1 MTVELFINFAVQFLG
16 TGAAF
21 FLAYRS
27 FQKRRIQ
34 LGDEPTLPQYF
45 IRRSTYW
52 TGIASYCAFMAI
64 LYWLLTWRWL
74 PLEPLVTL
82 IVKNLRSRELVNLMN
97 GLDGDTIIPLLPP
110 GCFFFLSPGKA
121 GLIPY

>member
-1 MTVELFINFAVQFLG
+1 MTVELLINFAVQFLG

-45 IRRSTYW
+45 SPQKH
-52 TGIASYCAFMAI
+52 
-64 LYWLLTWRWL
+64 LLDRDRIVLHVYGGTLLVDL
-74 PLEPLVTL
+74 PGGGCPW
-82 IVKNLRSRELVNLMN
+82 SRL
-97 GLDGDTIIPLLPP
+97 
-110 GCFFFLSPGKA
+110 
-121 GLIPY
+121 

>member
-1 MTVELFINFAVQFLG
+1 MTVELLINFAVQFLG

-45 IRRSTYW
+45 SRRSTYW
-52 TGIASYCAFMAI
+52 QESHRTAYLWQHFMVAYLAVAALGAACNADREEPPLRGIGESSA
-64 LYWLLTWRWL
+64 WLGRKHDHTFDCHRAVSIFYRL
-74 PLEPLVTL
+74 
-82 IVKNLRSRELVNLMN
+82 
-97 GLDGDTIIPLLPP
+97 
-110 GCFFFLSPGKA
+110 GKQV
-121 GLIPY
+121 